1 MLSKKKMKAIL
12 KFNLLDEE
20 DLISYKKYTQSEGL
34 YTAVLAMDNYLRNEI
49 KYNNNPLEEVRE
61 KFREILSENNITLDF

>member
-1 MLSKKKMKAIL
+1 MKAIL